1 MKNFFRNFFL
11 PLKVRILIIIIFPV
25 IFYPFIILYFNKYQ
39 EILINSEFLAMERQG
54 TTFAKAIGMAE
65 DQYGLIEKNKI
76 SGVALQTLLTSGDQN
91 FQLKA
96 TLYNTNGSL
105 IADSDTR
112 FFSSRVEISKL
123 PVFKEDTDFNKI
135 FISIVSSLS
144 KIISQPIDIKKY
156 NQNFKNDEIKTIS
169 IKNALNGKTSRFI
182 TIDKF
187 KNLKLN
193 VALPVKSLKVIRGVA
208 IISSSGD
215 KIENELLDL
224 EIELFKT
231 LGIILIVTIL
241 LAVYLIRSI
250 TNPIIKLANLADYIS
265 KNKIIR
271 SKKLFKIPKYNDEIG
286 KLTKSFETMI
296 SEIEKRVNDIESF
309 AADVAHEL
317 KNPLTSLRSASETFI
332 KSKNKTDQKKMIEI
346 MFKDIDRIDRLI
358 TDISF
363 SSRLDADLVRTKFE
377 NIDLFKLLE
386 NYISIRATKLKY
398 KINLDQTETGIQL
411 IGNSNKLVQVFD
423 NLIDNSLS
431 IIGKNCKIK
440 IKVLSKSKKIF
451 ILFEDNGPG
460 FPKNAV
466 NKIFDRFY
474 TDRTNQKEFGKH
486 SGLGLSISKQ
496 IILAH
501 NGDIFAENII
511 NDDKKIIGAR
521 VNIILNK

>member
-1 MKNFFRNFFL
+1 VRFHIQQESDIPASTQLNNQICFAIAARHFPPGHRL
-11 PLKVRILIIIIFPV
+11 PSTR
-25 IFYPFIILYFNKYQ
+25 Q
-39 EILINSEFLAMERQG
+39 LAMQ
-54 TTFAKAIGMAE
+54 T
-65 DQYGLIEKNKI
+65 GLHR
-76 SGVALQTLLTSGDQN
+76 
-91 FQLKA
+91 
-96 TLYNTNGSL
+96 NT
-105 IADSDTR
+105 
-112 FFSSRVEISKL
+112 ISK
-123 PVFKEDTDFNKI
+123 VYR
-135 FISIVSSLS
+135 
-144 KIISQPIDIKKY
+144 Q
-156 NQNFKNDEIKTIS
+156 
-169 IKNALNGKTSRFI
+169 
-182 TIDKF
+182 
-187 KNLKLN
+187 
-193 VALPVKSLKVIRGVA
+193 
-208 IISSSGD
+208 
-215 KIENELLDL
+215 L
-224 EIELFKT
+224 EIDGVVEAIAGSGIYVRDNLTKREFKKS
-231 LGIILIVTIL
+231 
-241 LAVYLIRSI
+241 VY
-250 TNPIIKLANLADYIS
+250 S

-271 SKKLFKIPKYNDEIG
+271 SKKLFEIPKYNDEIG

-332 KSKNKTDQKKMIEI
+332 QSKNKKDQKQMIEI

-398 KINLDQTETGIQL
+398 KIIHDQNETDIQF

-431 IIGKNCKIK
+431 IIGKNCKIN
-440 IKVLSKSKKIF
+440 IRVFSKGKKIF

-460 FPKNAV
+460 FPKNAI

-474 TDRTNQKEFGKH
+474 TDRINQKEFGKH

-496 IILAH
+496 IISAH